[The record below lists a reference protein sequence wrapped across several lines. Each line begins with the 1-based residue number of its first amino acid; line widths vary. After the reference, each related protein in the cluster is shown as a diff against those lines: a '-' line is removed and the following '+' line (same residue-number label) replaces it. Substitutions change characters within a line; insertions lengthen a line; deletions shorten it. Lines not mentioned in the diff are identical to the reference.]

1 MAADR
6 PELIAG
12 NVLRLGRRA
21 VDEIFIADK
30 RSPQAQD
37 FKLASKEEAEAVQRK
52 LGQLSVYD
60 SDLTNPARARA
71 LMEKPEKYRLV
82 FTLDV
87 ARIRETE
94 FDLHVWRDPNP
105 DGDRRLG
112 ADAHCV
118 IENVW
123 SADPIRVKDIRAD
136 LMRIAGPAG
145 EPIDSSSFS

>member
-1 MAADR
+1 MSADR

-12 NVLRLGRRA
+12 SVLRLGRRTE
-21 VDEIFIADK
+21 DELFIADK

-37 FKLASKEEAEAVQRK
+37 FTLASKEAAEAALRK
-52 LGQLSVYD
+52 VGQLSVYD
-60 SDLTNPARARA
+60 SEQTTPAQARA

-105 DGDRRLG
+105 NGDRRAG
-112 ADAHCV
+112 AEGHCV

-123 SADPIRVKDIRAD
+123 SADPDRVRAIRAD
-136 LMRIAGPAG
+136 LMRFAGPVG
-145 EPIDSSSFS
+145 EPIA